1 MTVGEMK
8 IKTKSIQKLAS
19 IDMPITTAWKVQKN
33 LSMIEPHY
41 TIAENLRNELIR
53 KHGKDDGTGNI
64 SVTDPEDQKLVLQ
77 ELNNLDNTIL
87 EEEIN
92 FNKIS
97 LKELDGIKISP
108 ADLFIL
114 SDMITEE

>member
-1 MTVGEMK
+1 
-8 IKTKSIQKLAS
+8 
-19 IDMPITTAWKVQKN
+19 
-33 LSMIEPHY
+33 
-41 TIAENLRNELIR
+41 
-53 KHGKDDGTGNI
+53 
-64 SVTDPEDQKLVLQ
+64 LQ